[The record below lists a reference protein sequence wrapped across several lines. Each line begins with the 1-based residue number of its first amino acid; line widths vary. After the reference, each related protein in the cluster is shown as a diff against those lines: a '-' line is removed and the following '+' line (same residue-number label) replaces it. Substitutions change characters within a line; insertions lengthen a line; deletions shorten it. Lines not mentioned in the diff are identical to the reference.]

1 MEVIKGKK
9 TLSEIVSEYGIYL
22 NKQKDGLINSLL
34 LPIKSLKSL
43 ITLQKKQL
51 KKGLDKAYKKID
63 KVELDF
69 LRGCLEKI

>member
-1 MEVIKGKK
+1 MGS
-9 TLSEIVSEYGIYL
+9 TL

-34 LPIKSLKSL
+34 LPIKSLKNL